1 MDLERRRSNY
11 ARTMLSGLLERTA
24 TWLGLDD
31 DWERPRPALGTRDVV
46 LPLVIAA
53 FGLFTLELVR
63 SLAVIDD
70 SLPVW
75 GQWLVVASG
84 AGLLVWR
91 RRWPLVVT
99 TLASLHMFVTG
110 VTAPDIMGQL
120 SLQIVYFVAIFS
132 GVAWARDRRVM
143 AIVVSLIVASMFAW
157 IAWQFVVGS
166 SLDDYL
172 AEAGEEATGTFGPV
186 TATVLYT
193 FIINGLY
200 FGGAVVA
207 GAVSWQGARQRAD
220 LTEQTLTIASQA
232 EQLRDQALV
241 EERLR
246 IARELHDVVAHH
258 VSVMGI
264 QAGAA
269 RRALGGDRPEAAS
282 AAVESLE
289 AIELSAR
296 QAVDELNRL
305 VSTLRSPSD
314 AENEAVDGPS
324 TRTTAQLPMLV
335 DEVRGTGRPAT
346 FALVGEPVP
355 LGPLVDTTLYRVAR
369 EAVTNSLKHAGASAA
384 LEVRLRFTPQAVEL
398 EVADSGV
405 GARAAA
411 RAGASAP
418 GGGLGQVG
426 MRERLAAVGGTLE
439 AGPRSR
445 GGYLVRA
452 SVPLVVHESNGDEHS
467 VAEHAS

>member
-246 IARELHDVVAHH
+246 IARELHDVVAH
-258 VSVMGI
+258 SVTVMVV
-264 QAGAA
+264 QASGA
-269 RRALGGDRPEAAS
+269 RRAVAKNPAA
-282 AAVESLE
+282 
-289 AIELSAR
+289 
-296 QAVDELNRL
+296 
-305 VSTLRSPSD
+305 
-314 AENEAVDGPS
+314 
-324 TRTTAQLPMLV
+324 
-335 DEVRGTGRPAT
+335 AT
-346 FALVGEPVP
+346 
-355 LGPLVDTTLYRVAR
+355 
-369 EAVTNSLKHAGASAA
+369 AA
-384 LEVRLRFTPQAVEL
+384 LEVIEETGRASLVEL
-398 EVADSGV
+398 RRILGVLRDGESAELAPQPSVSRIVELASSDGELPVEVHITGEERELHPTVDVSAFRIVQEALTNVRKHAGPRAKATVDVDFGDRALTVRVSDNGRGAMTLVGERSGSGHGV
-405 GARAAA
+405 
-411 RAGASAP
+411 
-418 GGGLGQVG
+418 VG
-426 MRERLAAVGGTLE
+426 MRERVAVCGGTLQS
-439 AGPRSR
+439 GPRI
-445 GGYLVRA
+445 GGGWAVTATLPYEERL
-452 SVPLVVHESNGDEHS
+452 P
-467 VAEHAS
+467 

>member
-258 VSVMGI
+258 VSAMGV

-269 RRALGGDRPEAAS
+269 RRVLSRDPEVAAHALAYIEDASRDAVTQMRGLLGTLRDTGTEATDDVRTAEPGVDDIDDLLENARQQGVDASYTLVQHPEGAAAELPRALGLSIYRTVQEALTNVARHS
-282 AAVESLE
+282 TANRAHVAVRVDTRAAPPYAEVEV
-289 AIELSAR
+289 
-296 QAVDELNRL
+296 VD
-305 VSTLRSPSD
+305 D
-314 AENEAVDGPS
+314 
-324 TRTTAQLPMLV
+324 
-335 DEVRGTGRPAT
+335 GRP
-346 FALVGEPVP
+346 
-355 LGPLVDTTLYRVAR
+355 R
-369 EAVTNSLKHAGASAA
+369 EAT
-384 LEVRLRFTPQAVEL
+384 
-398 EVADSGV
+398 SG
-405 GARAAA
+405 
-411 RAGASAP
+411 S
-418 GGGLGQVG
+418 GLGQLG
-426 MRERLAAVGGTLE
+426 IRERAATHRAQVDI
-439 AGPRSR
+439 GPRVT
-445 GGYLVRA
+445 GGYRVR
-452 SVPLVVHESNGDEHS
+452 VRYPLGDPG
-467 VAEHAS
+467 